1 MDELYILGC
10 LLLVF
15 ALVVAPVLAVIG
27 FNRSTAAR
35 QEIARLRQRI
45 EALEQRG
52 AAEIAPETAQTAA
65 PVVVTAPVVEHTPA
79 PVDPWRPDASVPRAE
94 PAPVSAPAPAAK
106 QPSAFGGILTSLV
119 RWFMQGNPLAKLG
132 ILLLFLG
139 LSFLLR
145 YTVEHSLFPL
155 ELRLVATALFA
166 IILLA
171 IGWRL
176 RHKQPVYA
184 LILQGGATARAQSAR
199 SAFYVW
205 RGRPL
210 GAERLS
216 T

>member
-79 PVDPWRPDASVPRAE
+79 PVDPGVRT
-94 PAPVSAPAPAAK
+94 PACP
-106 QPSAFGGILTSLV
+106 GL
-119 RWFMQGNPLAKLG
+119 NPLP
-132 ILLLFLG
+132 
-139 LSFLLR
+139 
-145 YTVEHSLFPL
+145 FPL
-155 ELRLVATALFA
+155 LPLRQNSHPS
-166 IILLA
+166 LA
-171 IGWRL
+171 A
-176 RHKQPVYA
+176 Y
-184 LILQGGATARAQSAR
+184 
-199 SAFYVW
+199 
-205 RGRPL
+205 
-210 GAERLS
+210 
-216 T
+216 

>member
-1 MDELYILGC
+1 M
-10 LLLVF
+10 
-15 ALVVAPVLAVIG
+15 VAPVLAVIG

-45 EALEQRG
+45 EALEQRDVP
-52 AAEIAPETAQTAA
+52 ESAPE
-65 PVVVTAPVVEHTPA
+65 PVQPTAPVVEDAPA
-79 PVDPWRPDASVPRAE
+79 PVDPWRSDTPAAVAE
-94 PAPVSAPAPAAK
+94 PAPAPTPAAK

-166 IILLA
+166 IVLLA
-171 IGWRL
+171 VGWRL
-176 RHKQPVYA
+176 RHKQRVYA
-184 LILQGGATARAQSAR
+184 LILGA
-199 SAFYVW
+199 
-205 RGRPL
+205 GRP
-210 GAERLS
+210 ACS

>member
-52 AAEIAPETAQTAA
+52 AAEIAAEKAQTTA

-79 PVDPWRPDASVPRAE
+79 PVDPWRPDDRGPRAE

-106 QPSAFGGILTSLV
+106 QPSA
-119 RWFMQGNPLAKLG
+119 LAA
-132 ILLLFLG
+132 
-139 LSFLLR
+139 
-145 YTVEHSLFPL
+145 Y
-155 ELRLVATALFA
+155 
-166 IILLA
+166 
-171 IGWRL
+171 
-176 RHKQPVYA
+176 
-184 LILQGGATARAQSAR
+184 
-199 SAFYVW
+199 
-205 RGRPL
+205 
-210 GAERLS
+210 
-216 T
+216 